1 MKEIETEGKT
11 LEDALLKAKSVL
23 EVPLD
28 KIDYKI
34 LEYGREGILGIG
46 SKPFRILAWIR
57 KDPEDVF
64 RSFLGNVLSRLN
76 LKARI
81 KITREEG
88 YIKIN
93 LEGENLGEL
102 IGPGGRTLSSLE
114 FILRLFAV
122 KNQISEIVILDID
135 HYRERKEKYLS
146 NLAKKIA
153 EKVKKEKKE
162 FHLKPMNSR
171 ERRVIHLTLQNDPD
185 VITYSVGEEPERR
198 VVIAPK
204 EDER

>member
-1 MKEIETEGKT
+1 MKEIETEGRT
-11 LEDALLKAKSVL
+11 LEEALLKAKAFL

-28 KIDYKI
+28 KIEYKI

-46 SKPFRILAWIR
+46 AKPFRITAWIKEEPEEILKKFL
-57 KDPEDVF
+57 KDILL
-64 RSFLGNVLSRLN
+64 RLGLRAKVRMLREGEN
-76 LKARI
+76 I
-81 KITREEG
+81 KVSI
-88 YIKIN
+88 
-93 LEGENLGEL
+93 EGENLGEL

-122 KNQISEIVILDID
+122 KNQISKTIILDID

-146 NLAKKIA
+146 ELAKKIA
-153 EKVKKEKKE
+153 ERVKKEGKE
-162 FHLKPMNSR
+162 YYLKPMSAR
-171 ERRVIHLTLQNDPD
+171 ERRIIHITLQDDPD

-204 EDER
+204 EK